1 MAETKGGNT
10 VGGLYMRL
18 GLSLDGLQ
26 SGFIAAEKTVQQNI
40 ARLNRESNLVKIRAD
55 IEMTGLDAV
64 KDKTR
69 LLEVQE
75 QSLTRQLELQ
85 RDKLALVSAAYQE
98 AAKNKNTA
106 ATQKLETSMERE
118 RLAVARLEA
127 ELKKL
132 STQRISFDTAGL
144 QDSIAKLNSRIKNIR
159 IQAEIDTSKLQNAG
173 SIFDA
178 QKVHISAVTRE
189 LELQRQKYAQLQV
202 QIMDAAKNFGGDS
215 SVTLNIK
222 TNALQQYQEIQR
234 LETKLKELQ
243 GTDINLKIRADAI
256 KQAEQTIH
264 ENIARINAKID
275 LIRVKTEVDTS
286 KLSGATAEFD
296 KAKAH
301 VNALNQE
308 LTLQNQK
315 LVEMQRLLSQSSG
328 IKAINIAADIQR
340 QIQAIDQL
348 KAKIQELSNI
358 QPPKSGL
365 LSEYLNIKGDITG
378 QLNNIATA
386 FSNLRGA
393 TSSAD
398 NAIVSVLGVIDSI
411 PSPVGKAVTALAGL
425 PVVFAGIENS
435 IVDMM
440 KATAAAGD
448 ATYVM
453 SRGFQMSVA
462 DTGKFTTMC
471 KTAGV
476 EVNDLASTLK
486 RVQQS
491 IVRGGE
497 DAKAEQWLKRYGESA
512 FDANGK
518 LKDLNEMTLTL
529 SRALKSAQADGRG
542 MEFILA
548 TMRNASADAITAIE
562 DAEGVYEQ
570 ASHIV
575 KAGLANPALAH
586 EVQGNLNAMGVQA
599 AQLGASFNNAL
610 LPVANEIVPRMTER
624 MGKMTQLIK
633 DNKDLILSLGRDFA
647 EVWGNVEDTIEKVG
661 EGLSV
666 MSELA
671 RKNRVVRQTDSKTV
685 IERYKDDASVKS
697 AKNLV
702 EREIANGG
710 YSDEEK
716 ELIRLINGSYRR
728 RQDLYL
734 KEVKRANPEYQEI
747 FKLRSKEFAE
757 ANKSILEKYKGDKS
771 IKEAT
776 DLFNELTDAEK
787 EAIAAQPS
795 EFFESLI
802 EKVAALNLELQQL
815 RKEAQATAK
824 EIKSVSEIVNAGG
837 QALFGNTEQQER
849 AKKYSDEAA
858 DIRAKTNLGDYYYQ
872 RYDIN
877 RRAQEQLSQK
887 GISVAEY
894 RAVLEKQAAEL
905 AQLEQ
910 NRADKVA
917 EIERSITAELQL
929 SFEQRQSLIE
939 QEAQKQIEAGEA
951 AAAAYSQAQ
960 DKINSKFKTSLD
972 ERIAGYKR
980 DMDEWVK
987 NGMDRAEAEELTQ
1000 QRIDKAH
1007 QDYADKIQQHYKN
1020 ANDTLFNA
1028 THSAYERELRDIER
1042 LVEEAHKRGE
1052 TEEEISAMVAEAA
1065 AKEAAAIE
1073 NEVDRIK
1080 KVNQSLE
1087 DEIYAQEHSQYEVD
1101 VRKLKQKVVELAKN
1115 GAPPENIERYYK
1127 NAFREL
1133 NAKAAKGGD
1142 YTKSPLGGSDIQII
1156 DFGQQRQSD
1165 IGLFTNENTARQ
1177 KVINSLTAEQ
1187 RQLLEQLGVLDKV
1200 IAAQNSL
1207 VNSTEQAADSIQD
1220 AGKIEIIHGDEIEG
1234 GNLST
1239 PEMPSLDDLL
1249 AGVIPTSELREL
1261 QTQTQEV
1268 TNAQGNLTDATDNVT
1283 SAEKNLSD
1291 ATKDATTAQKN
1302 FAETT
1307 EQVKTALKNFAED
1320 AGKLRGSKPEDTDVP
1335 LKMPT
1340 KSAPTDSESKPEK
1353 VNLQVKPQ
1361 DTSYKL
1367 EDLGFDLDVFSA
1379 FEGVLGS
1386 AAGALVAAGVGGL
1399 TAASLPALI
1408 AAGIGIAGLAAV
1420 VSGTSDN
1427 RDERLNAPEN
1437 LSPDAGEIANIDLSE
1452 ITSPLAG
1459 IESNVQGIRDIL
1471 QGKNAVDDAK
1481 AEALPDTSTETAP
1494 DLLTPLTNI
1503 SDTVQNILGELQNRQ
1518 DEDES
1523 ANAISELQSKVS
1535 TQLSEVATQ
1544 MSEGASQV
1552 SESITS
1558 PIESLSQ
1565 ALSEIQTQNA
1575 EQGTAESEG
1584 ATYLENVAST
1594 VQSIW
1599 DDMQAAKETE
1609 TAETTDTDDTATKL
1623 ANIDTN
1629 VAAIWQKMSEETA
1642 TETPTDTPQD
1652 SELSRL
1658 ATIDEKVQ
1666 SILTTLQDKAA
1677 TEETPLGTLLEPLKQ
1692 LDSPLSSIANAITE
1706 KEIELPIDTLV
1717 KPLDTISGFVSKI
1730 ADMLSNREPPKVEI
1744 SPNMD
1749 IDLGGAYVFD
1759 NEMKQSLVDD
1769 ITNNIV
1775 SRITET
1781 VERATSQ
1788 VSNSSYSS

>member
-189 LELQRQKYAQLQV
+189 LELQRQKYAQLQAQV
-202 QIMDAAKNFGGDS
+202 MDAAKNFGGDS

-243 GTDINLKIRADAI
+243 GTDISLKIHADNLQKI
-256 KQAEQTIH
+256 EQTIH
-264 ENIARINAKID
+264 DNIARINAKID
-275 LIRVKTEVDTS
+275 LIRVKSEVDTS

-301 VNALNQE
+301 VTALNQE

-328 IKAINIAADIQR
+328 IKAINIATDIQK
-340 QIQAIDQL
+340 QIQEIDRL
-348 KAKIQELSNI
+348 KAKIEELNRI

-411 PSPVGKAVTALAGL
+411 PSPVGKAITALAGL

-435 IVDMM
+435 VVDMM

-486 RVQQS
+486 RVQQAV
-491 IVRGGE
+491 VRGGE

-529 SRALKSAQADGRG
+529 SRALKRAQADGNG
-542 MEFILA
+542 MAFILG

-575 KAGLANPALAH
+575 KAGLANPTLAH
-586 EVQGNLNAMGVQA
+586 EVQGNLNAMGQQA

-610 LPVANEIVPRMTER
+610 LPVVNEIVPRMTER
-624 MGKMTQLIK
+624 MGHMTQLIK
-633 DNKDLILSLGRDFA
+633 DNKDIILDLGRDFA
-647 EVWGNVEDTIEKVG
+647 QVWGNVEDTVDAVG
-661 EGLSV
+661 DGLGKLAS
-666 MSELA
+666 LA
-671 RKNRVVRQTDSKTV
+671 RDNRVVRTTDKDTV
-685 IERYKDDASVKS
+685 VERYKDDTSVQS
-697 AKNLV
+697 AKDIL
-702 EREIANGG
+702 EREIAAGA
-710 YSDEEK
+710 YSDEDIAK
-716 ELIRLINGSYRR
+716 LRSRG
-728 RQDLYL
+728 DLYL
-734 KEVKRANPEYQEI
+734 KETKRIESDLKAIWAERR
-747 FKLRSKEFAE
+747 KAFAE
-757 ANKSILEKYKGDKS
+757 ANQSIIDKYKADDS
-771 IKEAT
+771 IKTAT
-776 DLFNELTDAEK
+776 DLFNKLTDAEK
-787 EAIAAQPS
+787 EAIENVPSAFGSIQERAA
-795 EFFESLI
+795 
-802 EKVAALNLELQQL
+802 VLNKELQ
-815 RKEAQATAK
+815 RVREEAQATAK

-877 RRAQEQLSQK
+877 RRAQEQLSQE
-887 GISVAEY
+887 GISGAEY

-910 NRADKVA
+910 NRANKVA

-939 QEAQKQIEAGEA
+939 QEAQKQIEAGEDA
-951 AAAAYSQAQ
+951 AEAYSQAQ

-980 DMDEWVK
+980 DMDEWIK

-1000 QRIDKAH
+1000 QRIDKAR
-1007 QDYADKIQQHYKN
+1007 QDYADKIQEHYQN
-1020 ANDTLFNA
+1020 AADIQYNV
-1028 THSAYERELRDIER
+1028 THTAFEKEMRDIEQWTA
-1042 LVEEAHKRGE
+1042 EQQKKAE
-1052 TEEEISAMVAEAA
+1052 TAEEIAGIIAEAA
-1065 AKEAAAIE
+1065 AKEAAAFE
-1073 NEVDRIK
+1073 KEVDRIK
-1080 KVNQSLE
+1080 KANQSLE
-1087 DEIYAQEHSQYEVD
+1087 DKIFAQEHSQYEVD
-1101 VRKLKQKVVELAKN
+1101 RRKLQ
-1115 GAPPENIERYYK
+1115 
-1127 NAFREL
+1127 
-1133 NAKAAKGGD
+1133 
-1142 YTKSPLGGSDIQII
+1142 
-1156 DFGQQRQSD
+1156 
-1165 IGLFTNENTARQ
+1165 
-1177 KVINSLTAEQ
+1177 
-1187 RQLLEQLGVLDKV
+1187 
-1200 IAAQNSL
+1200 
-1207 VNSTEQAADSIQD
+1207 
-1220 AGKIEIIHGDEIEG
+1220 
-1234 GNLST
+1234 
-1239 PEMPSLDDLL
+1239 
-1249 AGVIPTSELREL
+1249 
-1261 QTQTQEV
+1261 QEV
-1268 TNAQGNLTDATDNVT
+1268 
-1283 SAEKNLSD
+1283 AEL
-1291 ATKDATTAQKN
+1291 
-1302 FAETT
+1302 
-1307 EQVKTALKNFAED
+1307 
-1320 AGKLRGSKPEDTDVP
+1320 
-1335 LKMPT
+1335 
-1340 KSAPTDSESKPEK
+1340 
-1353 VNLQVKPQ
+1353 
-1361 DTSYKL
+1361 Y
-1367 EDLGFDLDVFSA
+1367 
-1379 FEGVLGS
+1379 
-1386 AAGALVAAGVGGL
+1386 
-1399 TAASLPALI
+1399 
-1408 AAGIGIAGLAAV
+1408 
-1420 VSGTSDN
+1420 
-1427 RDERLNAPEN
+1427 
-1437 LSPDAGEIANIDLSE
+1437 
-1452 ITSPLAG
+1452 
-1459 IESNVQGIRDIL
+1459 
-1471 QGKNAVDDAK
+1471 
-1481 AEALPDTSTETAP
+1481 
-1494 DLLTPLTNI
+1494 
-1503 SDTVQNILGELQNRQ
+1503 
-1518 DEDES
+1518 
-1523 ANAISELQSKVS
+1523 
-1535 TQLSEVATQ
+1535 
-1544 MSEGASQV
+1544 
-1552 SESITS
+1552 
-1558 PIESLSQ
+1558 
-1565 ALSEIQTQNA
+1565 
-1575 EQGTAESEG
+1575 
-1584 ATYLENVAST
+1584 
-1594 VQSIW
+1594 
-1599 DDMQAAKETE
+1599 
-1609 TAETTDTDDTATKL
+1609 
-1623 ANIDTN
+1623 
-1629 VAAIWQKMSEETA
+1629 
-1642 TETPTDTPQD
+1642 
-1652 SELSRL
+1652 
-1658 ATIDEKVQ
+1658 
-1666 SILTTLQDKAA
+1666 
-1677 TEETPLGTLLEPLKQ
+1677 
-1692 LDSPLSSIANAITE
+1692 
-1706 KEIELPIDTLV
+1706 
-1717 KPLDTISGFVSKI
+1717 
-1730 ADMLSNREPPKVEI
+1730 
-1744 SPNMD
+1744 
-1749 IDLGGAYVFD
+1749 
-1759 NEMKQSLVDD
+1759 
-1769 ITNNIV
+1769 
-1775 SRITET
+1775 
-1781 VERATSQ
+1781 
-1788 VSNSSYSS
+1788 

>member
-1 MAETKGGNT
+1 MAKGDGKT
-10 VGGLYMRL
+10 LEKLYIEL
-18 GLSLDGLQ
+18 GLDLSQLQ
-26 SGFIAAEKTVQQNI
+26 SDILAADKTVTENLG
-40 ARLNRESNLVKIRAD
+40 RLNRERNLIKIRMQAD
-55 IEMTGLDAV
+55 ISGLDSV
-64 KDKTR
+64 KDATQILTIQEKSLNEQLTVSKDR
-69 LLEVQE
+69 LAILE
-75 QSLTRQLELQ
+75 
-85 RDKLALVSAAYQE
+85 AAYRQVAANQNSTALAIQNAEKQWQRERAEVGKLE
-98 AAKNKNTA
+98 AALKSLA
-106 ATQKLETSMERE
+106 SQKVS
-118 RLAVARLEA
+118 
-127 ELKKL
+127 
-132 STQRISFDTAGL
+132 IDTAHV
-144 QDSIAKLNSRIKNIR
+144 QDSISKLTAKIKNIR
-159 IQAEIDTSKLQNAG
+159 IQAEIDTSKLKDAG

-178 QKVHISAVTRE
+178 QKAHISAVTRE
-189 LELQRQKYAQLQV
+189 LELQRQKVAQLQA
-202 QIMDAAKNFGGDS
+202 QMMDSAKNFGGDNTI
-215 SVTLNIK
+215 TLNIK
-222 TNALQQYQEIQR
+222 SNVLQQEQELQR
-234 LETKLKELQ
+234 LENKLKELQ
-243 GTDINLKIRADAI
+243 GTDINLKIRADAA
-256 KQAEQTIH
+256 KQAEQTINDH
-264 ENIARINAKID
+264 IARINATID
-275 LIRVKTEVDTS
+275 LVRVKTEVDTS

-301 VNALNQE
+301 VTALNQE

-348 KAKIQELSNI
+348 KAKIAELNSI

-411 PSPVGKAVTALAGL
+411 PSPVGKAITALAGL

-435 IVDMM
+435 VVDMM

-486 RVQQS
+486 RVQQAV
-491 IVRGGE
+491 VRGGE

-529 SRALKSAQADGRG
+529 SRALKRAQADGNG
-542 MEFILA
+542 MAFILG

-562 DAEGVYEQ
+562 DAEAVYEQ

-575 KAGLANPALAH
+575 KAGLANPTLAH

-599 AQLGASFNNAL
+599 AQLGTSFNNAL
-610 LPVANEIVPRMTER
+610 LPVVNEIVPRMTER
-624 MGKMTQLIK
+624 MGNMTQLIK
-633 DNKDLILSLGRDFA
+633 DNKDVILDLGKDFA
-647 EVWGNVEDTIEKVG
+647 QVWGNVEDTIDKVAD
-661 EGLSV
+661 GLGGLAS
-666 MSELA
+666 LA
-671 RKNRVVRQTDSKTV
+671 RENRVVRQSDTKTV
-685 IERYKDDASVKS
+685 VDRYKDDTSVQS
-697 AKNLV
+697 AKDIL
-702 EREIANGG
+702 EKEIAAGA
-710 YSDEEK
+710 YSDEDIAK
-716 ELIRLINGSYRR
+716 LRSRG
-728 RQDLYL
+728 DLYL
-734 KEVKRANPEYQEI
+734 KEIKRIETDAKAMWAERR
-747 FKLRSKEFAE
+747 KAFAE
-757 ANKSILEKYKGDKS
+757 ANQSILDKYKADDS
-771 IKEAT
+771 IKTAT
-776 DLFNELTDAEK
+776 DLFNKLTDAEK
-787 EAIAAQPS
+787 EAIENVPS
-795 EFFESLI
+795 AFGSIQERALI
-802 EKVAALNLELQQL
+802 LGKELQ
-815 RKEAQATAK
+815 RVREEAQATANT
-824 EIKSVSEIVNAGG
+824 IKSVSEIVNAGG

-872 RYDIN
+872 HYDIN
-877 RRAQEQLSQK
+877 RRAQEQLSQE

-910 NRADKVA
+910 NRANKVA

-939 QEAQKQIEAGEA
+939 QEAQKQIEAGEDA
-951 AAAAYSQAQ
+951 ADAYSQAQ

-980 DMDEWVK
+980 DMDEWIK

-1000 QRIDKAH
+1000 QRIDKAR
-1007 QDYADKIQQHYKN
+1007 QDYADKIQEHYQN

-1028 THSAYERELRDIER
+1028 THSSYERELRDIEQLIEAQKR
-1042 LVEEAHKRGE
+1042 KSESAEEDAA
-1052 TEEEISAMVAEAA
+1052 IVAEAA

-1073 NEVDRIK
+1073 REVDRIK
-1080 KVNQSLE
+1080 KANQSLE
-1087 DEIYAQEHSQYEVD
+1087 DKIYAQEHSQYEVD
-1101 VRKLKQKVVELAKN
+1101 VRKLQQEVAELYKN
-1115 GAPPENIERYYK
+1115 GASRDMIQRYYN

-1142 YTKSPLGGSDIQII
+1142 YTKSPRGGGDIQII
-1156 DFGQQRQSD
+1156 DFGQQRQRD
-1165 IGLFTNENTARQ
+1165 IGIFTDENAVRQ
-1177 KVINSLTAEQ
+1177 KVISSLTEEQ
-1187 RQLLEQLGVLDKV
+1187 RKRLEETGVMDKL

-1207 VNSTEQAADSIQD
+1207 VNSTEQAADNIQD
-1220 AGKIEIIHGDEIEG
+1220 ASKIEIIHGDEIEG
-1234 GNLST
+1234 GDFST

-1249 AGVIPTSELREL
+1249 AGVIPTSEFRDL

-1268 TNAQGNLTDATDNVT
+1268 TNSEKNLTDATNDATAAN
-1283 SAEKNLSD
+1283 KNLSE
-1291 ATKDATTAQKN
+1291 AAAKAH
-1302 FAETT
+1302 E
-1307 EQVKTALKNFAED
+1307 ALKNFAEN
-1320 AGKLRGSKPEDTDVP
+1320 AGKSSGLKRDNTDVP
-1335 LKMPT
+1335 TKMPT
-1340 KSAPTDSESKPEK
+1340 KSAPHDNSESKPEK

-1361 DTSYKL
+1361 DTSFKASN
-1367 EDLGFDLDVFSA
+1367 LGFDWDVFSGIGQTGLEA
-1379 FEGVLGS
+1379 VS
-1386 AAGALVAAGVGGL
+1386 ALVALGQLTPHVGVK
-1399 TAASLPALI
+1399 AV
-1408 AAGIGIAGLAAV
+1408 AGILGAALGAGLAK
-1420 VSGTSDN
+1420 GTYDN
-1427 RDERLNAPEN
+1427 RNGNIGDAFDQRSPKQREQEEN
-1437 LSPDAGEIANIDLSE
+1437 FLRDMHNLQGKPDTGEFANVDLSE
-1452 ITSPLAG
+1452 ITTPLSD

-1471 QGKNAVDDAK
+1471 QGNNAVDDAN

-1503 SDTVQNILGELQNRQ
+1503 SETVQNILGELQNRQ
-1518 DEDES
+1518 DEGES
-1523 ANAISELQSKVS
+1523 ANAISELQSEVS

-1552 SESITS
+1552 TESITS

-1584 ATYLENVAST
+1584 TTYLENVAGT
-1594 VQSIW
+1594 VQRIW

-1609 TAETTDTDDTATKL
+1609 TADAQGTDDTAARL

-1629 VAAIWQKMSEETA
+1629 VAAIWQKLSETA
-1642 TETPTDTPQD
+1642 TDTPIDKPQD
-1652 SELSRL
+1652 SELARL
-1658 ATIDEKVQ
+1658 VTIDEKVQ
-1666 SILTTLQDKAA
+1666 GILTELQDKAA

-1706 KEIELPIDTLV
+1706 KKIELPIETLV

-1730 ADMLSNREPPKVEI
+1730 VDMLSNREPPKIDI

-1759 NEMKQSLVDD
+1759 NAMKQSLVDD
-1769 ITNNIV
+1769 ITSEIV
-1775 SRITET
+1775 SRITEA

-1788 VSNSSYSS
+1788 VSSSSYAG

>member
-1 MAETKGGNT
+1 MAEGKS

-18 GLSLDGLQ
+18 GLSLDELQ

-40 ARLNRESNLVKIRAD
+40 ARLNRENNLVRLRAD
-55 IEMTGLDAV
+55 IEISGLDAA
-64 KDKTR
+64 KDATKI
-69 LLEVQE
+69 LEIQE
-75 QSLTRQLELQ
+75 QALTRQLELQ
-85 RDKLALVSAAYQE
+85 RDKLRLVSAAYRE
-98 AAKNKNTA
+98 AAQNKNVNEA
-106 ATQKLETSMERE
+106 ATQKLEASMERE

-132 STQRISFDTAGL
+132 SSQKVSIDTTHV
-144 QDSIAKLNSRIKNIR
+144 QDAIAKLNTRIKNIR

-189 LELQRQKYAQLQV
+189 LELQRQKVAQLQA
-202 QIMDAAKNFGGDS
+202 QMMDSAKNFGGDS
-215 SVTLNIK
+215 TITLNIK
-222 TNALQQYQEIQR
+222 SNVLQQEQELQR

-243 GTDINLKIRADAI
+243 STDINLKIRADAI
-256 KQAEQTIH
+256 HQAEQTI
-264 ENIARINAKID
+264 NDRIARINATID
-275 LIRVKTEVDTS
+275 LVRVKTEVDTS

-301 VNALNQE
+301 VTALNQE
-308 LTLQNQK
+308 LKLQNQK

-348 KAKIQELSNI
+348 KAKIAELNSI

-411 PSPVGKAVTALAGL
+411 PSPVGKAITALAGL

-435 IVDMM
+435 VVDMM

-529 SRALKSAQADGRG
+529 SRALKRAQADGNG
-542 MEFILA
+542 MAFILG
-548 TMRNASADAITAIE
+548 TMRSASADAITAIE

-599 AQLGASFNNAL
+599 AQLGTSFNNAL
-610 LPVANEIVPRMTER
+610 LPVVNEIVPRMTER
-624 MGKMTQLIK
+624 MGNMTQLIK
-633 DNKDLILSLGRDFA
+633 DNKDVILDLGRDFA
-647 EVWGNVEDTIEKVG
+647 QVWGNVEDTVDAVG
-661 EGLSV
+661 DGLGKLAS
-666 MSELA
+666 LA
-671 RKNRVVRQTDSKTV
+671 RDNRVVRKTGKDTV
-685 IERYKDDASVKS
+685 VDRYKDDTSVQS
-697 AKNLV
+697 AKDIL
-702 EREIANGG
+702 EKEIAAGA
-710 YSDEEK
+710 YSDEDIAK
-716 ELIRLINGSYRR
+716 LRSRG
-728 RQDLYL
+728 DLYL
-734 KEVKRANPEYQEI
+734 KEVKRIETDAKAMWAERRQA
-747 FKLRSKEFAE
+747 FAE
-757 ANKSILEKYKGDKS
+757 ANQSILDKYKTDDS
-771 IKEAT
+771 IKTAT
-776 DLFNELTDAEK
+776 DLFNKLTDAEK
-787 EAIAAQPS
+787 EAIENVPS
-795 EFFESLI
+795 AFGSIQERALI
-802 EKVAALNLELQQL
+802 LGKELQ
-815 RKEAQATAK
+815 RVREEAQATAK

-837 QALFGNTEQQER
+837 QALFGNTEQQEL

-877 RRAQEQLSQK
+877 RRAQEQLSQE
-887 GISVAEY
+887 GISVAEA

-910 NRADKVA
+910 NRANKVA

-939 QEAQKQIEAGEA
+939 QEAQKQIEAGEDA
-951 AAAAYSQAQ
+951 ADAYSQAQ
-960 DKINSKFKTSLD
+960 DKINNKFKTSLD

-980 DMDEWVK
+980 DMDEWIK

-1007 QDYADKIQQHYKN
+1007 QDYADKLQQHYQN

-1042 LVEEAHKRGE
+1042 LVEEARKRGE
-1052 TEEEISAMVAEAA
+1052 TEEEVAAMVAEAA

-1073 NEVDRIK
+1073 REVDRIK
-1080 KVNQSLE
+1080 KANQSLE
-1087 DEIYAQEHSQYEVD
+1087 DKIYAQEHSQYEVD
-1101 VRKLKQKVVELAKN
+1101 RRKLQQEVAELYKN
-1115 GAPPENIERYYK
+1115 GASRDMIQRYYN
-1127 NAFREL
+1127 NALNQL

-1142 YTKSPLGGSDIQII
+1142 YTKSPRGGGDVQII

-1165 IGLFTNENTARQ
+1165 IGIFTSEKTARE
-1177 KVINSLTAEQ
+1177 KVISSLTEEQ
-1187 RQLLEQLGVLDKV
+1187 RKRLDEAGVLDKV

-1207 VNSTEQAADSIQD
+1207 VNSTEQAADNIQD
-1220 AGKIEIIHGDEIEG
+1220 ASKIEIIHGDEIEG
-1234 GNLST
+1234 GNFST
-1239 PEMPSLDDLL
+1239 PDMPSLDDLL
-1249 AGVIPTSELREL
+1249 AGVIPTSEFREL

-1268 TNAQGNLTDATDNVT
+1268 TNAQGNLTTATENVT
-1283 SAEKNLSD
+1283 SAEKNFSD
-1291 ATKDATTAQKN
+1291 ATKDATAANKN
-1302 FAETT
+1302 LSDAASKAHE
-1307 EQVKTALKNFAED
+1307 ALKNFAED
-1320 AGKLRGSKPEDTDVP
+1320 AGKRNGSKPENTDVP
-1335 LKMPT
+1335 TKMPT
-1340 KSAPTDSESKPEK
+1340 KSAPTDSEQSKPEK

-1437 LSPDAGEIANIDLSE
+1437 LSLDAGEFANIDLSE
-1452 ITSPLAG
+1452 ISTPLSG

-1471 QGKNAVDDAK
+1471 QGKNAVDDAN
-1481 AEALPDTSTETAP
+1481 AEATPDTSTETAP

-1503 SDTVQNILGELQNRQ
+1503 SETVQNILGELQNRQ
-1518 DEDES
+1518 DEGES
-1523 ANAISELQSKVS
+1523 ANAISELQSEVS
-1535 TQLSEVATQ
+1535 TQLSDVATQ

-1575 EQGTAESEG
+1575 EQGTTESEG
-1584 ATYLENVAST
+1584 TTYLENVAST

-1609 TAETTDTDDTATKL
+1609 TADTTDTDDTAAKL

-1642 TETPTDTPQD
+1642 AETPTETPQD

-1677 TEETPLGTLLEPLKQ
+1677 SQESPLSTLLEPLKQ
-1692 LDSPLSSIANAITE
+1692 LDSPLSSIAKAVTE
-1706 KEIELPIDTLV
+1706 KKIEMPVETLV

-1730 ADMLSNREPPKVEI
+1730 ADMLSKREPPKIDI

-1769 ITNNIV
+1769 ITSNIV
-1775 SRITET
+1775 SRITEA

-1788 VSNSSYSS
+1788 VGNSSFAR

>member
-1 MAETKGGNT
+1 MAKGDGKT
-10 VGGLYMRL
+10 LEKLYIEL
-18 GLSLDGLQ
+18 GLDLSQLQ
-26 SGFIAAEKTVQQNI
+26 SDILAADKTVTENLG
-40 ARLNRESNLVKIRAD
+40 RLNRERNLIKIRMQAD
-55 IEMTGLDAV
+55 ISGLDAA
-64 KDKTR
+64 KDATQILTIQEKSLNEQLTISKDR
-69 LLEVQE
+69 LAILE
-75 QSLTRQLELQ
+75 
-85 RDKLALVSAAYQE
+85 AAYRQVAANQNSTALAIQNAEKQWQKERAEVGKLE
-98 AAKNKNTA
+98 AALKSLA
-106 ATQKLETSMERE
+106 SQKVS
-118 RLAVARLEA
+118 
-127 ELKKL
+127 
-132 STQRISFDTAGL
+132 IDTTHV
-144 QDSIAKLNSRIKNIR
+144 QDAIAKLNTRIKNIR

-178 QKVHISAVTRE
+178 QKAHISAVTRE

-256 KQAEQTIH
+256 KKAEQTIH
-264 ENIARINAKID
+264 ENISRINAKID

-301 VNALNQE
+301 VTALNQE

-435 IVDMM
+435 VVDMM

-562 DAEGVYEQ
+562 DAEAVYEQ

-599 AQLGASFNNAL
+599 AQLGTSFNNAL
-610 LPVANEIVPRMTER
+610 LPVVNEIVPRMTER
-624 MGKMTQLIK
+624 MGHMTQLIK
-633 DNKDLILSLGRDFA
+633 DNKDVILDLGRDFA
-647 EVWGNVEDTIEKVG
+647 QVWGNVEDTIDKVAD
-661 EGLSV
+661 GLGGLAS
-666 MSELA
+666 LA
-671 RKNRVVRQTDSKTV
+671 RENRVVRQSDTKTV
-685 IERYKDDASVKS
+685 VDRYKNDTSVQS
-697 AKNLV
+697 AKDIL
-702 EREIANGG
+702 EREIAAGA
-710 YSDEEK
+710 YSDEDIAK
-716 ELIRLINGSYRR
+716 LRARG
-728 RQDLYL
+728 DLYL
-734 KEVKRANPEYQEI
+734 KEVNRTNTDLK
-747 FKLRSKEFAE
+747 KLYEQRRKDFAE
-757 ANKSILEKYKGDKS
+757 HFKDILDKYKNDDS
-771 IKEAT
+771 IKTAT
-776 DLFNELTDAEK
+776 DLINTLSHEERM
-787 EAIAAQPS
+787 AIATTSAS
-795 EFFESLI
+795 FETFT

-815 RKEAQATAK
+815 RKEAQAATATVK
-824 EIKSVSEIVNAGG
+824 EFKSVANDLSTAGLER
-837 QALFGNTEQQER
+837 QALGDDTEALESLR
-849 AKKYSDEAA
+849 KARKYSEEAQA
-858 DIRAKTNLGDYYYQ
+858 IRDKMNLGDYESKKQANWQWLYQ
-872 RYDIN
+872 QLPRDVETPL
-877 RRAQEQLSQK
+877 AQ
-887 GISVAEY
+887 Y
-894 RAVLEKQAAEL
+894 RAIMEQFNAQAD
-905 AQLEQ
+905 QLEQ
-910 NRADKVA
+910 ERANKVA

-939 QEAQKQIEAGEA
+939 QEAQKQIEAGED

-980 DMDEWVK
+980 DKEEWIK

-1000 QRIDKAH
+1000 QRIDKAR

-1087 DEIYAQEHSQYEVD
+1087 DKVYAQEHSQYEVD
-1101 VRKLKQKVVELAKN
+1101 RRKLEQEVIELAKN
-1115 GAPPENIERYYK
+1115 GASPDMIQRYYN
-1127 NAFREL
+1127 NAFNQL

-1142 YTKSPLGGSDIQII
+1142 YTKSPRGGGDIQII

-1165 IGLFTNENTARQ
+1165 IGIFTDEKAARQ

-1187 RQLLEQLGVLDKV
+1187 RQLLENLGVMDKV
-1200 IAAQNSL
+1200 IDAQNSL

-1249 AGVIPTSELREL
+1249 AGVIPTSEFREL

-1291 ATKDATTAQKN
+1291 ATNDATAAQKN

-1437 LSPDAGEIANIDLSE
+1437 LSLDAGEIANIDLSE

-1518 DEDES
+1518 DDES
-1523 ANAISELQSKVS
+1523 ANAISELQSEVS

-1584 ATYLENVAST
+1584 TTYLENVAST

-1599 DDMQAAKETE
+1599 DNMQAAKEAE
-1609 TAETTDTDDTATKL
+1609 TAETTDTDDTAAKL

-1629 VAAIWQKMSEETA
+1629 VAAIWQKLSETA
-1642 TETPTDTPQD
+1642 ETSTDTPQD
-1652 SELSRL
+1652 SELARL
-1658 ATIDEKVQ
+1658 VTIDEKVQ
-1666 SILTTLQDKAA
+1666 GILTELQDKAA

-1730 ADMLSNREPPKVEI
+1730 ADMLSNREPPKIAI
-1744 SPNMD
+1744 SPQMD

-1759 NEMKQSLVDD
+1759 NAMKQSLVAD

-1775 SRITET
+1775 DRITEA